1 MLQWTWFGR
10 VVKQTYESCIDF
22 VVVPESYA
30 SGEDE
35 MDDHEGQKPIMD
47 QNLGR

>member
-22 VVVPESYA
+22 TVSDEKSESDSL
-30 SGEDE
+30 SGGVGEL
-35 MDDHEGQKPIMD
+35 GQ
-47 QNLGR
+47 